1 LSLAFPS
8 PVFLEPDV
16 DTETIED
23 DPADE
28 AEWDESGN
36 LLALPPDPT
45 LMLRRISS
53 GEFSTISFNKAGS
66 LLVTLDSRLSM
77 ETRDHSV
84 FASELA
90 TPYSKLVQESP
101 AVMEGLETQ
110 KINGKTVVT
119 QGTPEALVAVFL
131 GADELSMDQD
141 YLHDFLA
148 TFRFFLTPADLLD
161 IVVQQYGVLEIIR
174 QRDRSQEESKA
185 FGQRRLLNL
194 LRKWFERYG
203 VDFIRNPGMESRL
216 REFLTSSVCQV
227 GRHVKFIESLSAVL
241 DDTLGLMISDDVV
254 PGRSRKQSLS
264 QDDAQLRKARSG
276 SSGDFVPPTLELL
289 SQLNKAP
296 SPFAQRQQPWFT
308 QEGITGAVSMEAPS
322 AAFVLSETNVQAVAE
337 QLTGLEFH
345 LFRKIEELEFT
356 DHLKVP
362 QDYASPRL
370 ASLLAWSEGTIEW
383 VARQVCQAKEEKKR
397 VETIEV
403 LILLAKRCKDLGNYN
418 AVFEIMSGLLLPPVS
433 RLLKT
438 WKQVASLPK
447 MKELWTVCPFFFL
460 FFSTFRLL
468 ILVTMMQTGIK
479 HSGLSLGKLSNLLR
493 SGG

>member
-1 LSLAFPS
+1 
-8 PVFLEPDV
+8 
-16 DTETIED
+16 
-23 DPADE
+23 
-28 AEWDESGN
+28 
-36 LLALPPDPT
+36 
-45 LMLRRISS
+45 
-53 GEFSTISFNKAGS
+53 
-66 LLVTLDSRLSM
+66 
-77 ETRDHSV
+77 
-84 FASELA
+84 
-90 TPYSKLVQESP
+90 
-101 AVMEGLETQ
+101 
-110 KINGKTVVT
+110 
-119 QGTPEALVAVFL
+119 
-131 GADELSMDQD
+131 
-141 YLHDFLA
+141 
-148 TFRFFLTPADLLD
+148 
-161 IVVQQYGVLEIIR
+161 VVQQYGVLEIIR

-194 LRKWFERYG
+194 LRKWFERYA

-227 GRHVKFIESLSAVL
+227 GRHAKFIESLSAVL

-264 QDDAQLRKARSG
+264 QDDAQLRKARCE
-276 SSGDFVPPTLELL
+276 SSGNFVPPTLELL

-296 SPFAQRQQPWFT
+296 SPLAKR
-308 QEGITGAVSMEAPS
+308 QEGIAGTVTMEASS
-322 AAFVLSETNVQAVAE
+322 AAFVLTETNVQAVAE

-370 ASLLAWSEGTIEW
+370 ASLLAWTEGTIEW

-493 SGG
+493 PGGGGSFPGQACASLAQDLPVRS